1 MDQDKDFFIYSDVCK
16 QRSRERRQII
26 FLVVTAIWTIL
37 SFSMQLI
44 FLSMAINYVR
54 EDVCVFS
61 TVFGEGRE
69 QVYCIHIV

>member
-1 MDQDKDFFIYSDVCK
+1 MK
-16 QRSRERRQII
+16 
-26 FLVVTAIWTIL
+26 
-37 SFSMQLI
+37 LI

-54 EDVCVFS
+54 EDVRVFS